1 MDVGQRA
8 TAIIPGANLP
18 STSYHRE
25 TAGESPTL
33 CLPRHQFDSC
43 VRGNTL
49 EMTGEGVLSN
59 MAERDHPEDLL
70 DDLLYPSTEGSSPAC
85 SAASIG
91 TSDPNSPQ
99 DVVPSCA
106 VQRVPSVGPTGS
118 VGEWLVSLPPLL
130 GGPAV
135 KPVREARGKTPL
147 FLPSTSD
154 EGETPGDSRM
164 DEDPGAPASDE
175 EVSVQY
181 PSPASDEERAFDVSY
196 THGISRSG
204 WCLSGR
210 TIAVHVRWVICPVSS
225 TMARRGG
232 AGDVC
237 KRAFVA
243 VTGRWQRYPNAYPP
257 QKPSIS
263 PRRLEAAAIELGTI
277 DGLEVIVYPA
287 GFRAEEYPAGLE
299 TALKTIRATPCTP
312 CVNTGVLCLQ
322 SHEAMWGWIS
332 RPATAASTL
341 TFSPVPAGS
350 HVTADIP
357 LGRSQAPS
365 AQSALEG
372 RVERVEAEM
381 AELVKRQEGLAGTM
395 IEIEQSQQRI
405 EDMLQR
411 LCGQLLRD
419 EVLR

>member
-1 MDVGQRA
+1 
-8 TAIIPGANLP
+8 
-18 STSYHRE
+18 
-25 TAGESPTL
+25 
-33 CLPRHQFDSC
+33 
-43 VRGNTL
+43 
-49 EMTGEGVLSN
+49 MTGGGVLS
-59 MAERDHPEDLL
+59 ERDHPEDLL

-99 DVVPSCA
+99 DVVPLCA

-118 VGEWLVSLPPLL
+118 AGEWP
-130 GGPAV
+130 
-135 KPVREARGKTPL
+135 ARGKTPL

-164 DEDPGAPASDE
+164 DEDPGAPASE
-175 EVSVQY
+175 EECPSVLTADTIRLPAGLRRELY
-181 PSPASDEERAFDVSY
+181 PRDFEERLVP
-196 THGISRSG
+196 IRSHD
-204 WCLSGR
+204 C
-210 TIAVHVRWVICPVSS
+210 
-225 TMARRGG
+225 G
-232 AGDVC
+232 ACGMGHLPSFILR
-237 KRAFVA
+237 K
-243 VTGRWQRYPNAYPP
+243 YPNAYPP

-277 DGLEVIVYPA
+277 DGLEVIVFPA

-322 SHEAMWGWIS
+322 SHEAMWGCVRCS
-332 RPATAASTL
+332 REGHMHCEWNVETGKFLATAASTL
-341 TFSPVPAGS
+341 TLSPVPARS
-350 HVTADIP
+350 RVTADIP
-357 LGRSQAPS
+357 LGRSEAPS
-365 AQSALEG
+365 AQSSLEG

-381 AELVKRQEGLAGTM
+381 AELVKRQEGLAGRL

-419 EVLR
+419 EVQQ

>member
-1 MDVGQRA
+1 
-8 TAIIPGANLP
+8 
-18 STSYHRE
+18 
-25 TAGESPTL
+25 
-33 CLPRHQFDSC
+33 
-43 VRGNTL
+43 
-49 EMTGEGVLSN
+49 MTGGGVLS
-59 MAERDHPEDLL
+59 ERDHPEDLL

-99 DVVPSCA
+99 DVVPLCA

-118 VGEWLVSLPPLL
+118 AGEWP
-130 GGPAV
+130 
-135 KPVREARGKTPL
+135 ARGKTPL

-164 DEDPGAPASDE
+164 DEDPGAPASE
-175 EVSVQY
+175 
-181 PSPASDEERAFDVSY
+181 EERAFDVSY

-210 TIAVHVRWVICPVSS
+210 TIAVHVGWVICPVSS

-232 AGDVC
+232 AGDVS

-277 DGLEVIVYPA
+277 DGLEVIVFPA

-322 SHEAMWGWIS
+322 SHEAMWGCVRCS
-332 RPATAASTL
+332 REGHMHCEWNVETGKFLATAASTL
-341 TFSPVPAGS
+341 TLSPVPARS
-350 HVTADIP
+350 RVTADIP
-357 LGRSQAPS
+357 LGRSEAPS
-365 AQSALEG
+365 AQSSLEG

-381 AELVKRQEGLAGTM
+381 AELVKRQEGLAGRL

-419 EVLR
+419 EVQQ